1 MIPKSM
7 RLFMFAALAI
17 LMASAC
23 VMISENS
30 EEADAVSDHGTSS
43 SPLTSFS
50 YDCYTLKQDSSKTY
64 YVAVGSTVNITS
76 GSFSTGSSSTH
87 NHFYPTNVT
96 SGYGL
101 TCSNSS
107 KVTGTISK
115 AGTISVTVKSS
126 NDNGNTSN
134 AYTLTIYAVQASSG
148 NPDSEVIPI
157 TYNSNGGSGGP
168 GTVNHTFTDHGASF
182 STTLSSVKPTRSGYT
197 FLGWSASSTATTASY
212 ASGAAYGVPAQVVWN
227 GLDSITLYAVWEKDT
242 ASYTCY
248 LYYNA
253 NGGSGAPST
262 QSYTG
267 TSTTSH
273 SFTISSTTPTRSGYD
288 FFGWS
293 TSSSATSASYQGGSS
308 ISVSYNGSKTL
319 YAVWQEKVTNY
330 SITVYKGNW
339 ASFKWV
345 GGSDSTTYTS
355 SSHTYTV
362 PSGTSFDID
371 WYGKDTVNGS
381 GSDYTYVTTYTD
393 HCYYMA
399 STSYGASLGD
409 SVTVTKTTKYYPSEQ
424 MTSTTT
430 YTYQYTI
437 KYSANGGSGAPSDTT
452 STAST
457 TSKSIT
463 LSSTKPTRSGY
474 TFLGWSTSSSATSAT
489 YSSGGSYSFDYGTT
503 QLYAVWKSASITV
516 SGTPDQYGVVGSS
529 WSFKPTVSV
538 DGCSITISGASWLSV
553 NGGTI
558 SGTPTSP
565 GTYNVTL
572 TFAKSGYTSATKTFS
587 VTVLSALDFTSSP
600 TGGAIIYAV

>member
-7 RLFMFAALAI
+7 RLIMFAALAI

-50 YDCYTLKQDSSKTY
+50 YDAYTLSKDSSKTY
-64 YVAVGSTVNITS
+64 YVAVGSSVNITG
-76 GSFSTGSSSTH
+76 GSFSTGSSSTY
-87 NHFYPTNVT
+87 NYFYPTSVT

-101 TCSNSS
+101 S
-107 KVTGTISK
+107 KGIATVSGTISK
-115 AGTISVTVKSS
+115 AGTISVGVTKS
-126 NDNGNTSN
+126 NDNGNTSS
-134 AYTLTIYAVQASSG
+134 AYTLSIIAVQASSG

-157 TYNSNGGSGGP
+157 TYNANGGSGGP
-168 GTVNHTFTDHGASF
+168 GTVNHTFTDQGSAF
-182 STTLSSVKPTRSGYT
+182 ATTLSSTKPTRSGYT

-212 ASGAAYGVPAQVVWN
+212 TAGAAYGVPAQVVWN
-227 GLDSITLYAVWEKDT
+227 

-267 TSTTSH
+267 SSTSSH
-273 SFTISSTTPTRSGYD
+273 SFTVASGTPTRSGYD
-288 FFGWS
+288 FLGWS
-293 TSSSATSASYQGGSS
+293 TSSSATSASYQSGSS

-381 GSDYTYVTTYTD
+381 GSDYTYVTTYSD

-399 STSYGASLGD
+399 STSYGTSLGD

-437 KYSANGGSGAPSDTT
+437 KYNANGGSGAPSDTT
-452 STAST
+452 STASSA
-457 TSKSIT
+457 SKSIT

-538 DGCSITISGASWLSV
+538 DGCSITSSGASWLSV

-600 TGGAIIYAV
+600 TGGAIIYAI

>member
-7 RLFMFAALAI
+7 KLFMFAALAI

-23 VMISENS
+23 VMISDS
-30 EEADAVSDHGTSS
+30 EDSDAADLVEDGLTINVGETKTFYWVDDLHEDWWDLIQAAGGNYTLGLATSTTWGSWADFSKYDLEANAHGLV
-43 SPLTSFS
+43 LTAESTLATGKYYIRLVIMDEGGVDELEDLLYGVTVKAASTTKYTVSFS
-50 YDCYTLKQDSSKTY
+50 ASPSGYGSVSKTSVS
-64 YVAVGSTVNITS
+64 VASGTTYTASGNKIT
-76 GSFSTGSSSTH
+76 FSDGQSVTATPSSSTSSYTYS
-87 NHFYPTNVT
+87 FSKWSSTSGTVT
-96 SGYGL
+96 S
-101 TCSNSS
+101 
-107 KVTGTISK
+107 
-115 AGTISVTVKSS
+115 AKS
-126 NDNGNTSN
+126 
-134 AYTLTIYAVQASSG
+134 
-148 NPDSEVIPI
+148 I
-157 TYNSNGGSGGP
+157 TA
-168 GTVNHTFTDHGASF
+168 TFTRTAQ
-182 STTLSSVKPTRSGYT
+182 TT
-197 FLGWSASSTATTASY
+197 
-212 ASGAAYGVPAQVVWN
+212 
-227 GLDSITLYAVWEKDT
+227 D
-242 ASYTCY
+242 YTCY

-267 TSTTSH
+267 TSKTNH
-273 SFTISSTTPTRSGYD
+273 SFTVASGIPTRSGYD
-288 FFGWS
+288 FLGWS
-293 TSSSATSASYQGGSS
+293 TSSSATSSSYSAGSS

-319 YAVWQEKVTNY
+319 YAVWQEKVTNH

-371 WYGKDTVNGS
+371 WYGKSSENGS
-381 GSDYTYVTTYTD
+381 GTNYTSVTTYTD
-393 HCYYMA
+393 HCYNMA
-399 STSYGASLGD
+399 SSSYGSSLGD

-452 STAST
+452 TTAST

-489 YSSGGSYSFDYGTT
+489 YSAGGSYSFNYGTT
-503 QLYAVWKSASITV
+503 QLYAVWKSAAITV

-538 DGCSITISGASWLSV
+538 DGCSITVSGASWLSA
-553 NGGTI
+553 NGSI
-558 SGTPTSP
+558 VSGTPTTP

-572 TFAKSGYTSATKTFS
+572 TFAKTGYTSATKTFS

>member
-134 AYTLTIYAVQASSG
+134 AYTLTIYAVQASSA
-148 NPDSEVIPI
+148 NPDTEVVAIV
-157 TYNSNGGSGGP
+157 YNANGGSGGP
-168 GTVNHTFTDHGASF
+168 GTQNHTFTDNGSVYI
-182 STTLSSVKPTRSGYT
+182 TTLSSSVPTRSGYT
-197 FLGWSASSTATTASY
+197 FLGWSASSTATTASFSPGATY
-212 ASGAAYGVPAQVVWN
+212 AIPSQVIWN
-227 GLDSITLYAVWEKDT
+227 GISQATLYAVWEQSAT
-242 ASYTCY
+242 SYTCY

-262 QSYTG
+262 QSYSG
-267 TSTTSH
+267 TSTSNH
-273 SFTISSTTPTRSGYD
+273 SFTISSTAPTRSGYD
-288 FFGWS
+288 FLGWS
-293 TSSSATSASYQGGSS
+293 TSSSATPASYQGGSS

-319 YAVWQEKVTNY
+319 YAVWQEKVTTY
-330 SITVYKGNW
+330 TITVYKGNW
-339 ASFKWV
+339 DSFMV
-345 GGSDSTTYTS
+345 LGVDTTNVFS
-355 SSHTYTV
+355 SSKTYTV
-362 PSGTSFDID
+362 ESGKRFDVD
-371 WYGKDTVNGS
+371 WYGAEDETGS
-381 GSDYTYVTTYTD
+381 GTNYTYTVSYD
-393 HCYYMA
+393 SGCYNMA
-399 STSYGASLGD
+399 SSLYGTSLGD
-409 SVTVTKTTKYYPSEQ
+409 SVTVTKTAKYYPAEE
-424 MTSTTT
+424 MGSTTT

-437 KYSANGGSGAPSDTT
+437 KYNANGGSGAPSNTT
-452 STAST
+452 ATAST
-457 TSKSIT
+457 TRKSIT
-463 LSSTKPTRSGY
+463 LSSTVPTRSGY
-474 TFLGWSTSSSATSAT
+474 TFLGWSTSSSATSASYQAGT
-489 YSSGGSYSFDYGTT
+489 AYSFSYGST
-503 QLYAVWKSASITV
+503 QLYAVWKQSTITV
-516 SGTPDQYGVVGSS
+516 SGTPDTYGVVGSA

-538 DGCSITISGASWLSV
+538 SGCSVSISGASWLSA
-553 NGGTI
+553 NGTNV

-572 TFAKSGYTSATKTFS
+572 TFSKSGYTSATKTFS
-587 VTVLSALDFTSSP
+587 ITVLSALNFESSP